1 MRRWLAFALTA
12 TMVVAM
18 ATVAMADDEVPEF
31 DDTVEDRGELADKQL
46 QRARSL
52 ATYFSAILPV
62 APIPEDAPDDAT
74 GEPSVSCLVEN
85 AEEAGTVDDAASA
98 LCEVLVELRTGDER
112 VGWGA
117 MYKLLLL
124 SQAKDV
130 SLSELLAEFSE
141 SDEGWGFGKAFKE
154 LREGDDPDWR
164 GDTPKNLGQFKKQ
177 ERDTKSPHER
187 GPKKKDR

>member
-1 MRRWLAFALTA
+1 MRRWLALALTA
-12 TMVVAM
+12 MMVTAM
-18 ATVAMADDEVPEF
+18 TTVAMADDEVPEF
-31 DDTVEDRGELADKQL
+31 DDTVEDQGELADKQL

-52 ATYFSAILPV
+52 ATYFSAILP
-62 APIPEDAPDDAT
+62 AAAIPEDAPDDAT
-74 GEPSVSCLVEN
+74 QEPSAACLVEN

-98 LCEVLVELRTGDER
+98 LCEVLVGLRTGDER

-124 SQAKDV
+124 SQAKDI
-130 SLSELLAEFSE
+130 SLTELLAEYSDT
-141 SDEGWGFGKAFKE
+141 DEGWGFGKAFKE
-154 LREGDDPDWR
+154 LRDGDNPDWR

-177 ERDTKSPHER
+177 ERNEKSPHER